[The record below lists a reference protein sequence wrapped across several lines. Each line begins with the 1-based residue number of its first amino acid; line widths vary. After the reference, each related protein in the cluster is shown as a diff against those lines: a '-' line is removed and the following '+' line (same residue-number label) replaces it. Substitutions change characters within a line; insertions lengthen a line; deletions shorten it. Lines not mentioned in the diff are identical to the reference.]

1 MPQKQN
7 NRKDAISLLKEDHKV
22 MLDLLQRLVDASS
35 RPSKSRDNILSKVH
49 DELRTHE
56 QVEQEIFYPAFKE
69 AVQKKDDRQLFFEAR
84 EEHHVVDVV
93 LEEINNLHDG
103 EDSFSAKCKLLQEL
117 VSRHIKEEE
126 KGMFPLM
133 RKSIEARTLQEMGRQ
148 MEERKLAIRSELAS

>member
-1 MPQKQN
+1 MPQKRN

-22 MLDLLQRLVDASS
+22 MQDLLQRLVDASS

-49 DELRTHE
+49 DELKTHE

-84 EEHHVVDVV
+84 KNTMSWMS

-103 EDSFSAKCKLLQEL
+103 EDSFSAKCRLLQEL
-117 VSRHIKEEE
+117 VSHHIKEEE
-126 KGMFPLM
+126 KGMFPVA
-133 RKSIEARTLQEMGRQ
+133 RKSIEPKTCRKWAGRW
-148 MEERKLAIRSELAS
+148 RKGSWR